1 MSAEGWL
8 VFGRTAYGEPL
19 TERGTLTEGSPHA
32 ALDAYGGEWIELV
45 LVPVAELRWIIRA
58 GEAAA

>member
-8 VFGRTAYGEPL
+8 VFGRTAYEEPL
-19 TERGTLTEGSPHA
+19 TQCGTLTEGPPQT
-32 ALDAYGGEWIELV
+32 ALDRYGRAWVELV
-45 LVPVAELRWIIRA
+45 VVPVAELRWIIRA